1 MTVIN
6 FTNINKTN
14 IHLVSEIMLKVV
26 LSPPL
31 SPIKCLSEK
40 LQNYKFLLRIHCYI
54 ICCLSLARDIILS
67 YYHVIYTLYDFPRSC
82 PQHQQKKIV
91 RNMSILDF
99 QSYLTYLI
107 SFLLDILNFNLNMFV
122 FHLKTYYQQ
131 IITSNVSKTV
141 SKVLESVYSKNLS
154 NTKYIVLYTPGV

>member
-1 MTVIN
+1 MLFIPCTIFQGLVP
-6 FTNINKTN
+6 NI
-14 IHLVSEIMLKVV
+14 
-26 LSPPL
+26 
-31 SPIKCLSEK
+31 
-40 LQNYKFLLRIHCYI
+40 R
-54 ICCLSLARDIILS
+54 
-67 YYHVIYTLYDFPRSC
+67 
-82 PQHQQKKIV
+82 QKKIV